1 MNETNKENRMN
12 ELDNLKEVLAKKEAK
27 LTKRQAWLDEVGMDK
42 LDDEKLAKKRH
53 QVRKEI
59 SELTFNIKDL
69 KEIIG

>member
-1 MNETNKENRMN
+1 MN